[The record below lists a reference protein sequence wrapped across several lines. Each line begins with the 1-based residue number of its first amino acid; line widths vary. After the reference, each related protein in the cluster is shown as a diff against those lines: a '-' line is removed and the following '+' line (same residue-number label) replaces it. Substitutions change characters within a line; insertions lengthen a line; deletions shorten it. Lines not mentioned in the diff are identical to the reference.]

1 MAGAGATKSILIN
14 APVEKVFDII
24 IQYEKYAEFLSEVK
38 EVRTSGRQGNEVNVH
53 YKVDVVK
60 TINYTI
66 RVKEE
71 RPTRMSWTF
80 VEGEFMK
87 DNKGSWVLEPAGEGK
102 TKATYNAEMAL
113 GALVPK
119 SIVNALVETSL
130 PKMLEAFKRRAETT

>member
-1 MAGAGATKSILIN
+1 MAGATKTILIN
-14 APVEKVFDII
+14 APVEKVFDTI
-24 IQYEKYAEFLSEVK
+24 IQYEKYREFLPEVK
-38 EVRTSGRQGNEVNVH
+38 EVRTSNRQGSEVNVH

-60 TINYTI
+60 TIKYTI

-102 TKATYNAEMAL
+102 TKATYTVEMAL

-119 SIVNALVETSL
+119 TIVNALVETSL
-130 PKMLEAFKRRAETT
+130 PKMLEAFKRRAETP

>member
-1 MAGAGATKSILIN
+1 MAGATRSIVIN
-14 APVEKVFDII
+14 APVEKVFDVI
-24 IQYEKYAEFLSEVK
+24 IQYEKYGEFLSEVK
-38 EVRTSGRQGNEVNVH
+38 EVRTSNRQGNEVNVH

-60 TINYTI
+60 TIKYTI

-71 RPTRMSWTF
+71 RPTRMSWSF

-87 DNKGSWVLEPAGEGK
+87 DNKGHWLLEPAGEGK
-102 TKATYNAEMAL
+102 TKATYTVEMAL

-119 SIVNALVETSL
+119 SVVNALVETSL

>member
-1 MAGAGATKSILIN
+1 MPGATRSIVIN

-24 IQYEKYAEFLSEVK
+24 VQYEKYREFLPEVK
-38 EVRTSGRQGNEVNVH
+38 EIRLSNRQGNEVNVH

-66 RVKEE
+66 RSKEE
-71 RPTRMSWTF
+71 RPHRVSWSF
-80 VEGEFMK
+80 VDGEFMK
-87 DNKGSWVLEPAGEGK
+87 DNKGSWVLEPEGEGK
-102 TKATYNAEMAL
+102 TKATYTVEMAL

-119 SIVNALVETSL
+119 TVVNKLVETSL

>member
-1 MAGAGATKSILIN
+1 MAGATRSIIFN
-14 APVEKVFDII
+14 APIEKVFDVIT
-24 IQYEKYAEFLSEVK
+24 QYEKYGEFLSEVK
-38 EVRTSGRQGNEVNVH
+38 EVKTSGRQGNEVNVH

-60 TINYTI
+60 TIKYTI

-80 VEGEFMK
+80 VDGEFMK

-102 TKATYNAEMAL
+102 TKGTYTVEMAL

-119 SIVNALVETSL
+119 AVVNALVDTSL
-130 PKMLEAFKRRAETT
+130 PKMLEAFKRRAEAP

>member
-1 MAGAGATKSILIN
+1 MAGATRSIVIN
-14 APVEKVFDII
+14 APVEKVFDVIT
-24 IQYEKYAEFLSEVK
+24 QYEKYGEFLSEVK

-60 TINYTI
+60 TIKYTI
-66 RVKEE
+66 RAKEE

-87 DNKGSWVLEPAGEGK
+87 DNKGHWQLEPAGEGK
-102 TKATYNAEMAL
+102 TKATYTVEMAL

-119 SIVNALVETSL
+119 SVVNALVETSL
-130 PKMLEAFKRRAETT
+130 PKMLEAFKRRAESA